1 MTDRTYGKG
10 LLARFLRS
18 TAVIR
23 EPESVDDIREE
34 LAAENAE
41 EKKPSSKTKK
51 LLIGVGV
58 FLVLAIP
65 TLVKLFWTLSGYFA
79 NKLPG

>member
-1 MTDRTYGKG
+1 MTKKTVGKG
-10 LLARFLRS
+10 LLARLLRH

-34 LAAENAE
+34 LALENAE
-41 EKKPSSKTKK
+41 EKKPSSKAKRI
-51 LLIGVGV
+51 LIGVGV

-65 TLVKLFWTLSGYFA
+65 TLTYLFWTLSGYFA